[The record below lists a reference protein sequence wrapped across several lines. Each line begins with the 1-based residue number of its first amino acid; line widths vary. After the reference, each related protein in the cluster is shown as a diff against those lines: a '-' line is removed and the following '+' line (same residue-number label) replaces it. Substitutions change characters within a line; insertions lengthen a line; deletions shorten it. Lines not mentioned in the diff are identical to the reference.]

1 MENLINKAKVL
12 MEALP
17 YLQKFK
23 GKRFIFKYGGHAM
36 EDEELKKGFCL
47 DIILLKLIGIHPII
61 VHGGGP
67 QIEKVLS
74 QMGIE
79 AKFHNG
85 LRITDSNTMDVV
97 EMVLVGKVNK
107 EIVGSINHFGGRAI
121 GLSGKDGNLIL
132 ANKMDPQQV
141 KKTKRTSEIIDLGL
155 VGDVAKINPQ
165 ILTILEDS
173 WFIPVIAPVG
183 VSDAGISLNINAD
196 NVAAAVAVALN
207 AEKLLLMTDVDGVK
221 NQKENLIPKLNI
233 KETKDLITK
242 GIATGGMIPKL
253 NCALDALSQGVK
265 TVHIF
270 NGTMQHAI
278 LLEIFTD
285 QGVGTLI
292 EP

>member
-1 MENLINKAKVL
+1 MAK
-12 MEALP
+12 EKNP
-17 YLQKFK
+17 
-23 GKRFIFKYGGHAM
+23 
-36 EDEELKKGFCL
+36 EELL
-47 DIILLKLIGIHPII
+47 AESIEVLKIKLPKIPEEIQKYWGKNPI
-61 VHGGGP
+61 
-67 QIEKVLS
+67 
-74 QMGIE
+74 
-79 AKFHNG
+79 F
-85 LRITDSNTMDVV
+85 
-97 EMVLVGKVNK
+97 
-107 EIVGSINHFGGRAI
+107 
-121 GLSGKDGNLIL
+121 
-132 ANKMDPQQV
+132 
-141 KKTKRTSEIIDLGL
+141 IDLGL

-292 EP
+292 KP